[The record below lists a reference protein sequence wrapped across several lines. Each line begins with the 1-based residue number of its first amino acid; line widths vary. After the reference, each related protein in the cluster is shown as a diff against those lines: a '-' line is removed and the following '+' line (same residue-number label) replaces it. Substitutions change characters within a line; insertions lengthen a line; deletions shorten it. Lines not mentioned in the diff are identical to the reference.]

1 MSCMVERRV
10 LFSCKK
16 NWHTGCLKHII
27 RQGRLAS
34 GFNGGRVRHE
44 LSE

>member
-1 MSCMVERRV
+1 
-10 LFSCKK
+10 L
-16 NWHTGCLKHII
+16 LKHII

-34 GFNGGRVRHE
+34 GFNGGRTSHE